1 MESILALA
9 ISAWLLYR
17 LFRPKPK
24 RQARQAPK
32 AMQCQRQVTQTTI
45 AQYELLE
52 SLLSRIDGLQDEY
65 DRLNAECE
73 IAVDTKNTKRLEK
86 NAKRIDVLTE
96 QISRKKLQAAQLQDK
111 LTRSL

>member
-32 AMQCQRQVTQTTI
+32 ATTGTNTTL
-45 AQYELLE
+45 AQWELLE
-52 SLLSRIDGLQDEY
+52 SLQSRIDGLQDEY

-96 QISRKKLQAAQLQDK
+96 QIARKKLQAAKLQDQ
-111 LTRSL
+111 LTKTL